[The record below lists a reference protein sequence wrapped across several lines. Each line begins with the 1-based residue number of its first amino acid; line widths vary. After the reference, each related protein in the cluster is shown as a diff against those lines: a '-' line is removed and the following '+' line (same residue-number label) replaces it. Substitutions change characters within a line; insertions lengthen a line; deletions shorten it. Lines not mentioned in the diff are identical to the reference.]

1 MPRIFLPLEERPETI
16 HIAGE
21 KARYLINVLR
31 SRVGDNIMVLD
42 GKGASYSAE
51 ITSIKNKELFARVN
65 GIVPYDTESKLNIV
79 LIQGVLKGEKMELII
94 QKTTELGVKVIIP
107 VTTERSQL
115 RETRKGPRWR
125 KIAEDAS
132 RQCGRSCVP
141 IIHDLIPF
149 QEVFAPSSHH
159 IRHLRQA
166 RGLLFWEEGGM
177 KLTETKDALPAC
189 RSLMISVGPE
199 GGFTKG
205 EADMAQSNGFLP
217 VFLGNRILRAETAA
231 IAATALAQYVWGD
244 LDRGI

>member
-31 SRVGDNIMVLD
+31 FHVGDEIMVFD
-42 GKGASYSAE
+42 GKGSSYSAK

-65 GIVPYDTESKLNIV
+65 RVMPYDVESKLNII

-94 QKTTELGVKVIIP
+94 QKTTELGISDIVP

-132 RQCGRSCVP
+132 RQCGRTRVP
-141 IIHDLIPF
+141 RIHDLIPF
-149 QEVFAPSSHH
+149 QEVFAPSSHLTQ
-159 IRHLRQA
+159 RLSES

-177 KLTETKDALPAC
+177 NLSETKDALEVC
-189 RSLMISVGPE
+189 RSLMISIGPE
-199 GGFTKG
+199 GGFTKE
-205 EADMAQSNGFLP
+205 EARLAQSNGFLP
-217 VFLGNRILRAETAA
+217 VSLGKRILRAETAA
-231 IAATALAQYVWGD
+231 IAATALVQYVWGD
-244 LDRGI
+244 LDKGI

>member
-31 SRVGDNIMVLD
+31 SHVGDEIMVFD
-42 GKGASYSAE
+42 GKGSSYSAK

-65 GIVPYDTESKLNIV
+65 RVMPYDVESKLNII

-94 QKTTELGVKVIIP
+94 QKTTELGISDIVP

-132 RQCGRSCVP
+132 RQCGRTRVP
-141 IIHDLIPF
+141 RIHDLIPF
-149 QEVFAPSSHH
+149 QEVFAPSSHLTQ
-159 IRHLRQA
+159 RLSES

-177 KLTETKDALPAC
+177 NLSETKDALEVC
-189 RSLMISVGPE
+189 RSLMISIGPE
-199 GGFTKG
+199 GGFTKE
-205 EADMAQSNGFLP
+205 EARLAQSNGFLH
-217 VFLGNRILRAETAA
+217 VSLGKRILRAETAA
-231 IAATALAQYVWGD
+231 IAATALVQYVWGD
-244 LDRGI
+244 LDKGI

>member
-31 SRVGDNIMVLD
+31 SHVGDEIMVFD
-42 GKGASYSAE
+42 GKGSSYIAK

-65 GIVPYDTESKLNIV
+65 RVMPYDVESKLNIT
-79 LIQGVLKGEKMELII
+79 LIQAVLKGEKMEFII
-94 QKTTELGVKVIIP
+94 QKTTELGITDILP

-132 RQCGRSCVP
+132 RQCGRTRVP

-149 QEVFAPSSHH
+149 QEVFAPSSHY
-159 IRHLRQA
+159 IQCLSES

-177 KLTETKDALPAC
+177 NLSVTKDALGVC
-189 RSLMISVGPE
+189 RSLIISIGPE
-199 GGFTKG
+199 GGFTKE
-205 EADMAQSNGFLP
+205 EARLAQLNGFLP
-217 VFLGNRILRAETAA
+217 VSLGNRILRAETAA
-231 IAATALAQYVWGD
+231 IAATALVQYVWGD
-244 LDRGI
+244 LDKGI

>member
-31 SRVGDNIMVLD
+31 SHVGDEIMVFD
-42 GKGASYSAE
+42 GKGSSYSAK

-65 GIVPYDTESKLNIV
+65 RVMPYDVESKLNII

-94 QKTTELGVKVIIP
+94 QKTTELGISDIVP

-132 RQCGRSCVP
+132 RQCGRTRVP
-141 IIHDLIPF
+141 RIHDLIPF
-149 QEVFAPSSHH
+149 QEVFAPSSHLTQ
-159 IRHLRQA
+159 RLSES

-177 KLTETKDALPAC
+177 NLSETKDALEVC
-189 RSLMISVGPE
+189 RSLMISIGPE
-199 GGFTKG
+199 GGFTKE
-205 EADMAQSNGFLP
+205 EARLAQSNGFLP
-217 VFLGNRILRAETAA
+217 VSLGKRILRAETAA
-231 IAATALAQYVWGD
+231 IAATALVQYVWGD
-244 LDRGI
+244 LDKGI